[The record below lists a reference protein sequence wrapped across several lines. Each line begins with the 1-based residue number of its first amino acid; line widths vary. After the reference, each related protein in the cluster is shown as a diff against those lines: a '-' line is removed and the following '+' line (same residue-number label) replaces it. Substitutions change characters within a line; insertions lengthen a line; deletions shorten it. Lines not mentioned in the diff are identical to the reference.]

1 MNKVIPA
8 LIIVATCA
16 LPGLANNYG
25 YQSGGYG
32 TPTVYG
38 ANRSCNSPDISQPTC
53 TYTATAATRMLP
65 APSEPFVHPVYGT
78 ANGTPFW
85 GTTTGNYTNVYSY

>member
-1 MNKVIPA
+1 MTLSLNKVIPA
-8 LIIVATCA
+8 LIVMTACA
-16 LPGLANNYG
+16 LPGLAQN
-25 YQSGGYG
+25 YG

-38 ANRSCNSPDISQPTC
+38 NTRCYSPSVSQPTC
-53 TYTATAATRMLP
+53 TYTTTAETRMLP